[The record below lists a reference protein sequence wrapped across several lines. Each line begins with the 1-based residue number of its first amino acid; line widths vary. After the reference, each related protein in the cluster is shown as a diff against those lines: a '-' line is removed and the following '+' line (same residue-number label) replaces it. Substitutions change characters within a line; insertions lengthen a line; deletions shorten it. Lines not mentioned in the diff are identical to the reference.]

1 MSPMFEADDGDK
13 EEEHVMMKTV
23 RIFAVLAVFTM
34 ALTGLSL
41 AQQPNCRLV
50 ADIPFDFNVGNQHLV
65 AGQYMFAV
73 DYGDPVVTVRNTATG
88 QTAMA
93 FSIRG
98 DDDPAGNPVAVFD
111 VIGGQHTLAD
121 LKAPGHAVSFAQLK
135 TAVGMAKNKGII
147 TIVASLR

>member
-1 MSPMFEADDGDK
+1 MSPMVEADDGDK
-13 EEEHVMMKTV
+13 EKEHVMMKTV

-50 ADIPFDFNVGNQHLV
+50 ADIPFDFNVGHQHFA
-65 AGQYMFAV
+65 AGRYMFAV
-73 DYGDPVVTVRNTATG
+73 DYGDPVVTVRNIATG

-98 DDDPAGNPVAVFD
+98 DDDKAGPEAVFD
-111 VIGGQHTLAD
+111 VIGGQHILAD
-121 LKAPGHAVSFAQLK
+121 LKAPGHAVSFAELK
-135 TAVGMAKNKGII
+135 TAVGMAKNKGTIA
-147 TIVASLR
+147 IVASLR

>member
-1 MSPMFEADDGDK
+1 
-13 EEEHVMMKTV
+13 MKSV

-50 ADIPFDFNVGNQHLV
+50 ADIPFDFNVGNQHFA
-65 AGQYMFAV
+65 AGQYTFVV
-73 DYGDPVVTVRNTATG
+73 DYGDPVVRLRNTATG

-98 DDDPAGNPVAVFD
+98 DDDQVGNPVAVFN
-111 VIGGQHTLAD
+111 VVGGAHALAD
-121 LKAPGHAVSFAQLK
+121 LKAAGHGVSFPESKVA
-135 TAVGMAKNKGII
+135 AGMAENKGTV

>member
-1 MSPMFEADDGDK
+1 MFEADDGDK
-13 EEEHVMMKTV
+13 EKEHVMMKTV

-50 ADIPFDFNVGNQHLV
+50 ADIPFDFNVGNQHFA
-65 AGQYMFAV
+65 AGRYMFAV
-73 DYGDPVVTVRNTATG
+73 DYGDPVVTVRNTATV
-88 QTAMA
+88 QTSMA
-93 FSIRG
+93 FSIRV
-98 DDDPAGNPVAVFD
+98 DDEQAGNPVAVFD

-121 LKAPGHAVSFAQLK
+121 LKAPDGHAVSFAEPK
-135 TAVGMAKNKGII
+135 TAVGMAKNKGTI

>member
-1 MSPMFEADDGDK
+1 MSPMVEADDGDK
-13 EEEHVMMKTV
+13 EKGHVMMKTV

-50 ADIPFDFNVGNQHLV
+50 ADIPFDFDVGNQHFA
-65 AGQYMFAV
+65 AGPYMFAI
-73 DYGDPVVTVRNTATG
+73 DYDDPVVTVRNTATG

-93 FSIRG
+93 LSIPG
-98 DDDPAGNPVAVFD
+98 DDEQAGNPVAVFD

-121 LKAPGHAVSFAQLK
+121 LKAPGRAVGFAEPK
-135 TAVGMAKNKGII
+135 TGVGMAKNKGTI

>member
-1 MSPMFEADDGDK
+1 MSPMFGADDDDK
-13 EEEHVMMKTV
+13 KKEHVMMKTV

-50 ADIPFDFNVGNQHLV
+50 ADIPFDFNVGKQHFA
-65 AGQYMFAV
+65 AGRYVFAV

-98 DDDPAGNPVAVFD
+98 DDDQAGNPVAVFD
-111 VIGGQHTLAD
+111 VIGGQHNLAD
-121 LKAPGHAVSFAQLK
+121 LKAPGHVVSFAQLK
-135 TAVGMAKNKGII
+135 TDVGMAKNKGTI

>member
-1 MSPMFEADDGDK
+1 MTIK
-13 EEEHVMMKTV
+13 KEHVMMKTV

-41 AQQPNCRLV
+41 AQQPNYRLV
-50 ADIPFDFNVGNQHLV
+50 ADIPFDFNVGKQHFA
-65 AGQYMFAV
+65 AGRYMFAV

-93 FSIRG
+93 FSIRR
-98 DDDPAGNPVAVFD
+98 DDDQAGNPEAVFD
-111 VIGGQHTLAD
+111 VIGGQHNLAD
-121 LKAPGHAVSFAQLK
+121 LKAPGHDVGFAELK
-135 TAVGMAKNKGII
+135 TAVGMAKNNGTI

>member
-13 EEEHVMMKTV
+13 EKEHVMMKTV

-41 AQQPNCRLV
+41 AQQPNCRL
-50 ADIPFDFNVGNQHLV
+50 ALDIPFDFNVGNQHFA
-65 AGQYMFAV
+65 AGPYVFAV

-93 FSIRG
+93 FSVRV
-98 DDDPAGNPVAVFD
+98 DDERAGNPAAVFD
-111 VIGGQHTLAD
+111 VVGGQHTLAD
-121 LKAPGHAVSFAQLK
+121 LKAPGHAVGFAEPK
-135 TAVGMAKNKGII
+135 TAVGMAKNKDTI

>member
-13 EEEHVMMKTV
+13 EKEQVMMMKTV

-50 ADIPFDFNVGNQHLV
+50 LDIPFDFNVGNQHFA
-65 AGQYMFAV
+65 AGPYMFAV
-73 DYGDPVVTVRNTATG
+73 NYGDPVVTVRNTATG

-93 FSIRG
+93 F
-98 DDDPAGNPVAVFD
+98 
-111 VIGGQHTLAD
+111 
-121 LKAPGHAVSFAQLK
+121 
-135 TAVGMAKNKGII
+135 
-147 TIVASLR
+147 

>member
-1 MSPMFEADDGDK
+1 MSLMFEADDGDK
-13 EEEHVMMKTV
+13 EKEHVMMKTV

-50 ADIPFDFNVGNQHLV
+50 VNIPFDFNVGNQHFA
-65 AGQYMFAV
+65 AGPYIFAV

-88 QTAMA
+88 QTATA

-98 DDDPAGNPVAVFD
+98 DDDPAGNPAAVFD
-111 VIGGQHTLAD
+111 VISGQHTLAD
-121 LKAPGHAVSFAQLK
+121 LKAPGHAVSFAEPK
-135 TAVGMAKNKGII
+135 TAVGVAKNSDTI

>member
-1 MSPMFEADDGDK
+1 MI
-13 EEEHVMMKTV
+13 KTV

-50 ADIPFDFNVGNQHLV
+50 ADIPFDFNVGNQHFA

-73 DYGDPVVTVRNTATG
+73 DYDDPLVKVRNTATG
-88 QTAMA
+88 QTSMA

-98 DDDPAGNPVAVFD
+98 DDKQAGNPVAVFD

-121 LKAPGHAVSFAQLK
+121 LKAPGHAVSFAEPK
-135 TAVGMAKNKGII
+135 TEVGMAKNKGTI

>member
-1 MSPMFEADDGDK
+1 
-13 EEEHVMMKTV
+13 MKTV

-50 ADIPFDFNVGNQHLV
+50 ADIPFDFNVGNQHFA
-65 AGQYMFAV
+65 AGQYMFVV
-73 DYGDPVVTVRNTATG
+73 DYGDPVVKLRNTATG

-98 DDDPAGNPVAVFD
+98 DDEQAGNPVAVFD
-111 VIGGQHTLAD
+111 VVGSEHTLAD
-121 LKAPGHAVSFAQLK
+121 LKAAGHAVSFPEPKVA
-135 TAVGMAKNKGII
+135 AGMAKNKGSV